1 MTIRAGWIT
10 PMLLS
15 SDVERSLGWWARL
28 GFETVDV
35 DRGEDGAIF
44 WARMH
49 CQGGAVMFL
58 RAEDEIPG
66 TPGQRPPFY
75 MYSPDMPAL
84 REQLL
89 AEGVATGPIS
99 YPPYMRSGE
108 ICLTDP
114 DGYTVFVGHWG
125 DAEHEKWERERVTR
139 I

>member
-1 MTIRAGWIT
+1 VTLRAGWVT

-15 SDVERSLGWWARL
+15 SDVERSLRWWARL

-35 DRGEDGAIF
+35 ERGEDGAIF

-58 RAEDEIPG
+58 RADDGIPG
-66 TPGQRPPFY
+66 TPGERVPFY
-75 MYSPDMPAL
+75 MYSPDLPAL
-84 REQLL
+84 REELI
-89 AEGVATGPIS
+89 AEGVETGPVS
-99 YPPYMRSGE
+99 YPQYMPSGE
-108 ICLTDP
+108 ICMKDP